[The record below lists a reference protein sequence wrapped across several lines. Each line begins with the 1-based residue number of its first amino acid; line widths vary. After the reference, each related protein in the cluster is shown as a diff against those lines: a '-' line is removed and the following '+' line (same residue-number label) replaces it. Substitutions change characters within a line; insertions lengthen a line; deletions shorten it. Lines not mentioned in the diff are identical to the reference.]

1 MRVSVLS
8 RGGLAVFGGLYD
20 PHADEAV
27 FSFRDGETKSVL
39 VAWPSTPTNVAA
51 AASNITASTPT
62 TSGLNTR
69 LTLTNISEAGYVDI
83 SATVGGQTRTAR
95 IRAAGAPSPTDYRG

>member
-1 MRVSVLS
+1 MRVSILS

-51 AASNITASTPT
+51 AASNITASAPT
-62 TSGLNTR
+62 TSGLNSR
-69 LTLTNISEAGYVDI
+69 LTLTNISDAGYVDI
-83 SATVGGQTRTAR
+83 SATVGGETRTVR
-95 IRAAGAPSPTDYRG
+95 VRAAGNPSLSDYQG

>member
-20 PHADEAV
+20 PHVDEAV

-39 VAWPSTPTNVAA
+39 VAWPATPTNVTAS
-51 AASNITASTPT
+51 ASNITASTPT

-69 LTLTNISEAGYVDI
+69 LTLTNISDAGYVDI

-95 IRAAGAPSPTDYRG
+95 IRAAGIPSPTDFQG